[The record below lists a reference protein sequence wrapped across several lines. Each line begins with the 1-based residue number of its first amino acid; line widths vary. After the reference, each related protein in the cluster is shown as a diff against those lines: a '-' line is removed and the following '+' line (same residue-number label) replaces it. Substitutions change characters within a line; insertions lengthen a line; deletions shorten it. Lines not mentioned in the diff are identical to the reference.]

1 MIDPRRERMVYLHD
15 LPYVSFDYNIG
26 HPFSPLIQV
35 NDPYKI
41 EIKFWI
47 SYNGKSLLGKGKM
60 QLLRQIDRYGSLRQ
74 AAEEL
79 NLSYRKAYYM
89 IYSMNKTAEQ
99 PIVEMKR
106 GGKNGGLSELTP
118 YGKWLIL
125 EFDKIEKQLDL
136 FIHSINLT
144 TE

>member
-1 MIDPRRERMVYLHD
+1 MVYLHD
-15 LPYVSFDYNIG
+15 LPYVSFDYSIG
-26 HPFSPLIQV
+26 GTFNLPMQM
-35 NDPYKI
+35 NDPYQI
-41 EIKFWI
+41 EVRFWI
-47 SYNGKSLLGKGKM
+47 SYNGKSILGKGKM

-74 AAEEL
+74 AAEGL

-89 IYSMNKTAEQ
+89 IYSMNKTAER
-99 PIVEMKR
+99 PVVEMKR

-125 EFDKIEKQLDL
+125 EFDQIEKQLDQ
-136 FIHSINLT
+136 FIHSLNLT

>member
-1 MIDPRRERMVYLHD
+1 MVYLND
-15 LPYVSFDYNIG
+15 LPYVPLDYNIG
-26 HPFSPLIQV
+26 IPFCPFIHV

-41 EIKFWI
+41 EIRFWI

-60 QLLRQIDRYGSLRQ
+60 QLLQQIDRHGSLRQ

-89 IYSMNKTAEQ
+89 IYSMNKTAEH
-99 PIVEMKR
+99 PVVEMKR
-106 GGKNGGLSELTP
+106 GGKNGGASELTP

-125 EFDKIEKQLDL
+125 EFDKIEKQLNL
-136 FIHSINLT
+136 SIHAIKLT
-144 TE
+144 TEP

>member
-1 MIDPRRERMVYLHD
+1 
-15 LPYVSFDYNIG
+15 
-26 HPFSPLIQV
+26 V

-41 EIKFWI
+41 EIRFWI

-60 QLLRQIDRYGSLRQ
+60 QLLRQIDRHGSLRQ

-99 PIVEMKR
+99 PVVEMKR
-106 GGKNGGLSELTP
+106 GGKNGGASELTA

-125 EFDKIEKQLDL
+125 EFDKIEKQLDQ

-144 TE
+144 TET